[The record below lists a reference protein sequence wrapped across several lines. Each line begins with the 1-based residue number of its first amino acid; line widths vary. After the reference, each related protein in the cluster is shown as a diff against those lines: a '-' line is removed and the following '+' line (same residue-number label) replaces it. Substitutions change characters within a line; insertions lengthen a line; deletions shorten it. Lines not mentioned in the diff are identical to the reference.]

1 MAAWTA
7 LLGIELF
14 GYNAF
19 QGRLDFDAANRLHC
33 AFWHWRLAVL
43 IGEMGIL
50 DVLVVSMRER
60 FQSERAVVLF
70 TILCGIVMV
79 LLLSSLYVSAVL
91 IAELFAA
98 YYDERGI
105 DRSILSRTIEETTT
119 ITTPL
124 IPWHSSYLY
133 YTSLFQL
140 NGMQFIPYTV
150 FCWLNLIVS
159 IVLTIFWKKIFLNNK
174 HNGKKEELVC

>member
-1 MAAWTA
+1 M
-7 LLGIELF
+7 
-14 GYNAF
+14 
-19 QGRLDFDAANRLHC
+19 
-33 AFWHWRLAVL
+33 
-43 IGEMGIL
+43 

-98 YYDERGI
+98 YYDERG
-105 DRSILSRTIEETTT
+105 DRPRILSRTIEETTT

-124 IPWHSSYLY
+124 IPLAFQ
-133 YTSLFQL
+133 LFILHKPVFRL

-150 FCWLNLIVS
+150 FV
-159 IVLTIFWKKIFLNNK
+159 
-174 HNGKKEELVC
+174 G

>member
-1 MAAWTA
+1 MLPTVCIVLLA
-7 LLGIELF
+7 LAIG
-14 GYNAF
+14 G
-19 QGRLDFDAANRLHC
+19 
-33 AFWHWRLAVL
+33 L
-43 IGEMGIL
+43 IGEMGVL

-133 YTSLFQL
+133 YTSLFRL

-159 IVLTIFWKKIFLNNK
+159 IVLTIFGEKYFLNNK